1 VLPEVSRSDSEH
13 IRALYE
19 DYHVSHGNVRVTGG
33 YVDPASISDPYLVD
47 M

>member
-1 VLPEVSRSDSEH
+1 MPEVGRDDTH
-13 IRALYE
+13 IRGLYE
-19 DYHVSHGNVRVTGG
+19 DWHVSHGNVHVTSG